1 MTSTMNVTTQ
11 RSRSFEHLHFFF
23 ILQLFVR
30 DKFFS
35 DMARVVLHG
44 TSFSLSITLLKTV
57 LDQWEGEFLQLDS
70 SRTRALFFVQ
80 EKIVKK

>member
-1 MTSTMNVTTQ
+1 
-11 RSRSFEHLHFFF
+11 
-23 ILQLFVR
+23 
-30 DKFFS
+30 
-35 DMARVVLHG
+35 MARVVLHG
-44 TSFSLSITLLKTV
+44 TSFSSSITLLKTV